1 MAENYL
7 QIRKLV
13 FRGQNKESVLSFSEG
28 VNSICGASDTG
39 KSFIAESLDFM
50 LGGKKLREIVE
61 LSTYTE
67 IELYLVSNAGKR
79 WRLHRAVAGGK
90 FTLTDL
96 DDHNLKDV
104 PLKQKHVQGKRDNL
118 SGFMLEQLGL
128 FNKKILKSRDK
139 ATTRGLSF
147 RDLARL
153 ALIQEGEIQKKGSP
167 FYPIILQIKPLS

>member
-104 PLKQKHVQGKRDNL
+104 PLKQKHVQGKEIICQALCL
-118 SGFMLEQLGL
+118 SSLGY
-128 FNKKILKSRDK
+128 
-139 ATTRGLSF
+139 
-147 RDLARL
+147 
-153 ALIQEGEIQKKGSP
+153 LIKR
-167 FYPIILQIKPLS
+167 Y